1 MNNFR
6 FEAGE
11 NRHVSSRRQTREWIL
26 QLLFQL
32 DMNPS
37 DLSEVWEEFWKDYS
51 PSPAA
56 KRYVEEVVTGVM
68 ENLDTIDRL
77 IKEYARNWEVVRMGV
92 VDRNVM
98 RMAIYEMKY
107 REDVPP
113 VVSINEA
120 VDIARYFS
128 TGDSARFVNGIL
140 DHALRDIG
148 RPSRTCSRG

>member
-1 MNNFR
+1 M
-6 FEAGE
+6 
-11 NRHVSSRRQTREWIL
+11 SSRRQTREWIL